1 LKEVMPTHNINQ
13 EDLLVNVVHFM
24 KEKKKNE

>member
-1 LKEVMPTHNINQ
+1 VMPTHNINQ
-13 EDLLVNVVHFM
+13 EDPLVNVVHFM